1 MFAAQHAG
9 VTPDFLCLS
18 KGLTGGTLPLSAVL
32 TTNRIYEAFYADYST
47 GKAFLHSHSYSGNPL
62 ACRAALE
69 TLAIFRDEPVLERN
83 RMLGA
88 RLAARLA
95 PLAEH
100 PHVAE
105 VRQTG
110 MIAAVELVRDKGG
123 RTPFAAAERRG
134 VRAYL
139 HALERGVLLRPLGD
153 VIYFMPPYVIAP
165 EEIDLMVDVAAD
177 AITAAVA

>member
-1 MFAAQHAG
+1 
-9 VTPDFLCLS
+9 
-18 KGLTGGTLPLSAVL
+18 
-32 TTNRIYEAFYADYST
+32 
-47 GKAFLHSHSYSGNPL
+47 
-62 ACRAALE
+62 
-69 TLAIFRDEPVLERN
+69 VLERN

-88 RLAARLA
+88 RLGARLA
-95 PLAEH
+95 PLADH

-110 MIAAVELVRDKGG
+110 MIAALELVRDKGA
-123 RTPFAAAERRG
+123 RAPFAAAERRG

-153 VIYFMPPYVIAP
+153 VLYFMPPYVIAP